1 MNGRYLLD
9 TNIAIRLLNQ
19 ELDLQPFRGSG
30 LEAFLSLT
38 VVGELYFGVEKSR
51 EPEVNRAKVERL
63 IELCPILPFNHATA
77 QWYAT
82 LKIALRRKGRPI
94 PENDIWIAA
103 SAVQYGLTLATRDR
117 HFEEVERLQT
127 EAW

>member
-1 MNGRYLLD
+1 V
-9 TNIAIRLLNQ
+9 
-19 ELDLQPFRGSG
+19 S
-30 LEAFLSLT
+30 
-38 VVGELYFGVEKSR
+38 
-51 EPEVNRAKVERL
+51 
-63 IELCPILPFNHATA
+63 CIL
-77 QWYAT
+77 
-82 LKIALRRKGRPI
+82 ALI